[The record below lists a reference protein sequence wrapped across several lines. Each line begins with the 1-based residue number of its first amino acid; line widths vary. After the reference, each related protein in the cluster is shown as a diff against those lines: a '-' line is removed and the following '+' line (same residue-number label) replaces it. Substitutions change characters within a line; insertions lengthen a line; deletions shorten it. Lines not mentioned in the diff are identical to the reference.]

1 MALPALATAIIGMA
15 APKVIGAIGQRNNWD
30 PKLTSFL
37 SLAAG
42 FGAGAAGAGVF
53 SGGASSFGSLAGGA
67 NAIPSSV
74 TSATNSLASGASATP
89 SAFRAA
95 ESFGLLNPLDAAS
108 KITAPAGTAGN
119 IAYSTS
125 GLTPRN
131 VPSRWD
137 GWGNPMDTQGL
148 GINYGNLPSPTDPPS
163 TWDKLKGYATSPDG
177 QKYITAAAGQF
188 MDGMFAQKPAPR
200 SSGGGGGGGG
210 GGPRAPAY
218 PGGGGSGQKQVVW
231 NFPQSG
237 ANPQL
242 VN

>member
-42 FGAGAAGAGVF
+42 FGAGAAGAGAF
-53 SGGASSFGSLAGGA
+53 SGGASSFGALAPASSGFSGAVGGGGMGA
-67 NAIPSSV
+67 AAI
-74 TSATNSLASGASATP
+74 TSPLASQGASWAPYAFRSAQAPSNIMSSSDPGVSSALQGMGYSAPEGSLSSIVTP
-89 SAFRAA
+89 S
-95 ESFGLLNPLDAAS
+95 
-108 KITAPAGTAGN
+108 
-119 IAYSTS
+119 
-125 GLTPRN
+125 N
-131 VPSRWD
+131 VPS
-137 GWGNPMDTQGL
+137 TL
-148 GINYGNLPSPTDPPS
+148 
-163 TWDKLKGYATSPDG
+163 DKLKGYATSPDG

-200 SSGGGGGGGG
+200 SRGGGGGGGG